1 MQEPYWRYDL
11 FIRSNTEKRVI
22 SDIDDFAK
30 ANRLAYEIQALSPES
45 EYYYRNKKIEKR
57 ENSIAD
63 VALEIVKKI

>member
-1 MQEPYWRYDL
+1 M
-11 FIRSNTEKRVI
+11 I